1 MSVLI
6 TPEMV
11 NLSMDATS
19 KEDAIAEMVQLL
31 VAAGRVSDGAQLLQD
46 VLLRETQMQT
56 GIEGGI
62 GIPHAR
68 SAAVNEPSLAFAKS
82 PRGVDFGSSDGPA
95 DLIFLIA
102 VPSGSDADHMKI
114 IASLARRLIHASFK
128 DGLRQAKTAQD
139 VADLI
144 TKEVLG

>member
-1 MSVLI
+1 MSALI

-11 NLSMDATS
+11 DLSMDALS
-19 KEDAIAEMVQLL
+19 KDDAIAKMVQLL
-31 VAAGRVSDGAQLLQD
+31 VSAGRVTDGAVLLND
-46 VLLRETQMQT
+46 VLARETQMQT

-68 SAAVNEPSLAFAKS
+68 SDVVSEPSLAFAKS
-82 PRGVDFGSSDGPA
+82 PQGVDFGSADGLA

-128 DGLRQAKTAQD
+128 DGLRQAQTPQE
-139 VADLI
+139 VAELI
-144 TKEVLG
+144 TKEVFG